1 MELRELTEK
10 AAYLARELEENE
22 QRARERDRELQE
34 DVSEQA
40 RERTP
45 EAAGPETTDGSKE
58 NETTSNAGQT
68 VEAEWELRG
77 KNLGEATKQNTTV
90 RIVGKGEAQEAVRTT
105 LQRRGWEEVE
115 RFAVIRIGTIMW
127 SQHGQPTAVREAFE
141 GDRDVVIV
149 VVGATE
155 AKAAN
160 EWLMGHA
167 RNAEAHVWVMGDANA
182 DETLIQVLE
191 GVAVRLSAPFG
202 GRSHVW
208 RATVTEGINCPRDEG
223 LTITSDDLCRMAERG
238 ELHDWNEALRIQLRV
253 TGFELGNALSLI
265 ESKDREYGIITNSEK
280 LARGMSAQGWSTKS
294 VACNHGSADGCTTCW
309 DKLTEDKKAKLPM
322 KTVTVL
328 GKGVAGKPATVTE
341 TRIRGIQAT
350 KLDNANPKL
359 QITYKG
365 CCLCCGTE
373 SCGGGDDMGCWRA
386 PSSMSIMRAATPSD
400 RNRIQGI
407 RTTSRAMEDKDPVL
421 QVMVIGSGATSATQL
436 LQDRFDHEYSVSF
449 DGINPVLALASEVT
463 LEEMIDLSRKCDAA
477 VLVIVANSWKELA
490 HLRPTAWMM
499 RKERPGLAVVWITES
514 TRMSRGDLMS
524 VGAPDWI
531 DVQGSDVLIAT
542 EAAATLALRV
552 EMARGAEDIHMEWV
566 LTTQQSHE
574 KEPSVRVQGT
584 GSSAENLVE
593 ELEKR

>member
-1 MELRELTEK
+1 MDAMYERAIEAVKQGDTMELRELTER

-34 DVSEQA
+34 DVPEQA

-294 VACNHGSADGCTTCW
+294 VACNHGSADGCHDMLGQIDRGQKGEASHENRHSAGKGRCR
-309 DKLTEDKKAKLPM
+309 KASDGDRDANQRDPGDQAGQRESKTANHIQRLLPM
-322 KTVTVL
+322 L
-328 GKGVAGKPATVTE
+328 
-341 TRIRGIQAT
+341 RHGI
-350 KLDNANPKL
+350 
-359 QITYKG
+359 
-365 CCLCCGTE
+365 
-373 SCGGGDDMGCWRA
+373 
-386 PSSMSIMRAATPSD
+386 
-400 RNRIQGI
+400 
-407 RTTSRAMEDKDPVL
+407 
-421 QVMVIGSGATSATQL
+421 
-436 LQDRFDHEYSVSF
+436 
-449 DGINPVLALASEVT
+449 
-463 LEEMIDLSRKCDAA
+463 
-477 VLVIVANSWKELA
+477 
-490 HLRPTAWMM
+490 LR
-499 RKERPGLAVVWITES
+499 RR
-514 TRMSRGDLMS
+514 
-524 VGAPDWI
+524 
-531 DVQGSDVLIAT
+531 
-542 EAAATLALRV
+542 
-552 EMARGAEDIHMEWV
+552 
-566 LTTQQSHE
+566 
-574 KEPSVRVQGT
+574 
-584 GSSAENLVE
+584 
-593 ELEKR
+593 